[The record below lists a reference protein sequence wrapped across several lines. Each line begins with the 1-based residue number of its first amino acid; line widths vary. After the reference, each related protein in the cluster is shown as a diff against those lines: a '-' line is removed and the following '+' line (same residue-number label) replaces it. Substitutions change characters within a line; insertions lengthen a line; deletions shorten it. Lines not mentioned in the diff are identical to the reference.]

1 MNTSFPRLALAAA
14 LLLSLPVL
22 AAAGAGERGLLR
34 LDSNGDGAISRDEA
48 VTAPRLALVFDSIDG
63 NRDQRLDADEL
74 AAFRER
80 ARAARQEAKAARFVR
95 VDADGNGRIE
105 GAELEAHPRLARLDA
120 NADGAVDAEEW
131 AQPRGRRCDGRHAR

>member
-1 MNTSFPRLALAAA
+1 MNTAFPRLALTAA
-14 LLLSLPVL
+14 LLLALPAL
-22 AAAGAGERGLLR
+22 AAAAAGERGLQR
-34 LDSNGDGAISRDEA
+34 LDSNGDGAISREEA
-48 VTAPRLALVFDSIDG
+48 VPAPRLALVFDSIDG

-105 GAELEAHPRLARLDA
+105 GTELDARPRLLRLDA
-120 NADGAVDAEEW
+120 NDDGAVDAEEW
-131 AQPRGRRCDGRHAR
+131 AQPRGRRCAERQTR